1 MWLDIIIYL
10 RYICVFACSVILPP
24 PQTLTGSLGH
34 TDVERITPEFH
45 LGLDGTINKRWE
57 LEPGKT
63 KAIEY
68 DASGTK
74 LREWEYIKESDKYIW
89 KEY

>member
-1 MWLDIIIYL
+1 MVIHLLDN
-10 RYICVFACSVILPP
+10 VESILPP

-34 TDVERITPEFH
+34 TDIERITPEFH
-45 LGLDGTINKRWE
+45 LGLDDNVNKRWN

-68 DASGTK
+68 DANGVK
-74 LREWEYIKESDKYIW
+74 VKEWNYKETNVKEVFIW
-89 KEY
+89 EEVPLK